1 MAEGRTQCGREIHV
15 TRKQHMTLSGR
26 GVADLECTLL
36 AVTVLQGWRQLGPL
50 VVCGG
55 GGSSESVGS
64 KPSLEVT
71 ELAWVA
77 V

>member
-1 MAEGRTQCGREIHV
+1 
-15 TRKQHMTLSGR
+15 MTVLSALSGR

-55 GGSSESVGS
+55 GSSSESVGS